1 MHAWA
6 ATKNGP
12 WTLGEHSRPASQ
24 GSPML
29 LISSL
34 VAGTFV
40 LATSFSLIAVLTD

>member
-1 MHAWA
+1 MVIGHWENTAVSA
-6 ATKNGP
+6 P
-12 WTLGEHSRPASQ
+12 QDPH
-24 GSPML
+24 ML